1 MCTIGS
7 KEAGGIYPQMWWSS
21 VIDQYKSAKG
31 RGNVPKYIKTE
42 VVTNQRNFVNN
53 AQVCSP
59 SKERMTNGI
68 E

>member
-7 KEAGGIYPQMWWSS
+7 KEAGGIYPQMWGSS

-31 RGNVPKYIKTE
+31 GIVPNYIKTE
-42 VVTNQRNFVNN
+42 VATNQRNFVNN
-53 AQVCSP
+53 AQVCLP